1 MTDEYDLS
9 QSAENPYLSQL
20 EEVATAQE
28 RKVSDVQVNSPR
40 LQSIAY
46 SLDAL
51 VPGFY
56 LWCGAL
62 KIRIGGSLPEES
74 YSGTI
79 HNFAGVALVL
89 PGYRIYSTYQDS
101 YDPR

>member
-1 MTDEYDLS
+1 MASLQDEQQVPNSHTD
-9 QSAENPYLSQL
+9 
-20 EEVATAQE
+20 T
-28 RKVSDVQVNSPR
+28 
-40 LQSIAY
+40 LQAIAY

-51 VPGFY
+51 IPGFY
-56 LWCGAL
+56 LWAGPIKL
-62 KIRIGGSLPEES
+62 RIGGSQPEEN

-79 HNFAGVALVL
+79 HRNVGIALVL

>member
-1 MTDEYDLS
+1 MTSLQDEQQVPNS
-9 QSAENPYLSQL
+9 QTNALK
-20 EEVATAQE
+20 A
-28 RKVSDVQVNSPR
+28 
-40 LQSIAY
+40 IAY

-51 VPGFY
+51 IPGLY
-56 LWCGAL
+56 VWVGPIKL
-62 KIRIGGSLPEES
+62 RIGGSQPEEN

-79 HNFAGVALVL
+79 HSSIGIALIL

>member
-1 MTDEYDLS
+1 MTSVQDET
-9 QSAENPYLSQL
+9 QL
-20 EEVATAQE
+20 PHSRPDALCA
-28 RKVSDVQVNSPR
+28 
-40 LQSIAY
+40 IAY

-51 VPGFY
+51 IPGLY
-56 LWCGAL
+56 IWAGPIKLRL
-62 KIRIGGSLPEES
+62 GGSQPEEN

-79 HNFAGVALVL
+79 HSNLGIALVL